1 MALTLK
7 PGDEL
12 RLRVSAPSPVLAL
25 RIGPA
30 PKAGYTLALSS
41 KVHAIPGRSLGHH
54 ATEADVWGAIAKLTA
69 CWPVDVA
76 PLPEAPHY
84 DLSLVLVIEGTP
96 VRTMEQ
102 QRFGAQPELWAGLA
116 DYAAGRQADLALE
129 MAGREE
135 NAARRG
141 TGWR

>member
-1 MALTLK
+1 VALTLK

-12 RLRVSAPSPVLAL
+12 RLRVSAPTPVLAL

-30 PKAGYTLALSS
+30 PKAGYQLSLSS
-41 KVHAIPGRSLGHH
+41 RVHGIPDRPLGHH
-54 ATEADVWGAIAKLTA
+54 ATEAAVWGAIAKLTA

-76 PLPEAPHY
+76 PLPEAPYY

-102 QRFGAQPELWAGLA
+102 QRFGSQAELWAGLA

-135 NAARRG
+135 DASRRG
-141 TGWR
+141 MGRR